1 MAENGS
7 VGAAGAPVVELL
19 DVTKYYSLRSGALSA
34 FAGSSDATLRAV
46 DGVSLRVGQG
56 EALGLAGESGC
67 GKTTTGKLLL
77 RLVTPTSGQ
86 VLFKGQDVTRLGG
99 SDLKAFRRQAQLVFQ
114 NPYEALNPRFTIER
128 AIMEP
133 LIIHGID
140 NAGKNGPLA
149 RARVVQALE
158 SVNLKPAATF
168 LTKYPHQM
176 SGGQLQRV
184 VLARAMVLQ
193 PSFVVADEPVSM
205 LDVSVRA
212 SVLNLMKGLARQ
224 YNLAVVYIS
233 HDLSLIQYM
242 CQRTAIM
249 YLGRVVEAGP
259 TQDVIN
265 DPLHPYTQALI
276 AAVLI
281 PDPGSRRKE
290 PLIKDMVPSATR
302 IPTGCRFHPRCP
314 LAFDR
319 CAKEAPPVVEKRPG
333 HLVECWLHI

>member
-1 MAENGS
+1 MAKDGS
-7 VGAAGAPVVELL
+7 IRPGDPVVELE
-19 DVTKYYSLRSGALSA
+19 DVRKFYALRTGALAA
-34 FAGSSDATLRAV
+34 FAGSSEAMLRAV
-46 DGVSLRVGQG
+46 DGVSLQVWQG

-77 RLVTPTSGQ
+77 RLVTPSDGH
-86 VLFKGQDVTRLGG
+86 VLFKGKDVMRFKGN
-99 SDLKAFRRQAQLVFQ
+99 DLTSFRRQAQLIFQ

-133 LIIHGID
+133 LIIHNID
-140 NAGKNGPLA
+140 GAAKGGAKA
-149 RARVVQALE
+149 RERVVQALE
-158 SVNLKPAATF
+158 SVNLKPAGAF
-168 LTKYPHQM
+168 MPKFPHQM

-212 SVLNLMKGLARQ
+212 SVLNLMKGLAQ
-224 YNLAVVYIS
+224 ELNLAVVYIS

-249 YLGRVVEAGP
+249 YLGRVVETGP

-265 DPLHPYTQALI
+265 NPLHPYTQALI
-276 AAVLI
+276 AAVMI
-281 PDPGSRRKE
+281 PDPAVRRNQ
-290 PLIKDMVPSATR
+290 PRIKDMVPSAAHV
-302 IPTGCRFHPRCP
+302 PTGCRFHPRCP
-314 LAFDR
+314 LAFER
-319 CAKEAPPVVEKRPG
+319 CSREAPPLVQKRPG
-333 HLVECWLHI
+333 HSVECWLHV

>member
-1 MAENGS
+1 MAANGS
-7 VGAAGAPVVELL
+7 VGAPSVPVVELH

-34 FAGSSDATLRAV
+34 FAGSGDATLRAV
-46 DGVSLRVGQG
+46 DGVSLQVCQG
-56 EALGLAGESGC
+56 EAIGLAGESGC

-86 VLFKGQDVTRLGG
+86 VCFKGQDVTRLGG
-99 SDLKAFRRQAQLVFQ
+99 ADLKAFRRQAQLIFQ

-140 NAGKNGPLA
+140 DAGKNGPLA

-158 SVNLKPAATF
+158 SVNLKPAAAF
-168 LTKYPHQM
+168 LSKYPHQM

-193 PSFVVADEPVSM
+193 PAFVVADEPVSM

-212 SVLNLMKGLARQ
+212 SVLNLMKGLAQQ

-259 TQDVIN
+259 TRDVIN

-281 PDPGSRRKE
+281 PDPGSPRKE

-302 IPTGCRFHPRCP
+302 VPPGCRFHPRCP

-319 CAKEAPPVVEKRPG
+319 CSKEAPPVVEKRPG
-333 HLVECWLHI
+333 HQVECWLHV